1 MSRKPRK
8 NQNRPSRRRERE
20 AVGEGGTAAVAV
32 SSQGGIMGWLR
43 ERGPIFHFVVKLAV
57 LMIVA
62 NVILMLDPVDERAM
76 PRYMEG
82 WATVSAATLRVMGID
97 AKTNGTSIYSSEPR
111 FSVNIKKGCDAV
123 QPMVLFIMAVLASP
137 VLWKTKWMG
146 LLAGIAFLMVMN
158 LVRVISLYYTGIY
171 WESAFEIMHHDV
183 WQTLFVIL
191 SILAWLFWA
200 LWAVKKTARRHAA
213 V

>member
-1 MSRKPRK
+1 MSPKSGK
-8 NQNRPSRRRERE
+8 HQGRPSRSRGR
-20 AVGEGGTAAVAV
+20 ATAAEGAAAV
-32 SSQGGIMGWLR
+32 VDGRGGVTGWLR
-43 ERGPIFHFVVKLAV
+43 ERGPIFYFVVKLAA

-62 NVILMLDPVDERAM
+62 NIILMLEPVDDRVM
-76 PRYMEG
+76 PKYMEG
-82 WATVSAATLRVMGID
+82 WASVSAGTLRVLGID
-97 AKTNGTSIYSSEPR
+97 AKANGTSIYSSNPR

-123 QPMVLFIMAVLASP
+123 QPMVLFVMAVLASP

-171 WESAFEIMHHDV
+171 WKSAFEIMHHDV
-183 WQTLFVIL
+183 WQTLFVIF

-200 LWAVKKTARRHAA
+200 LWAVKQTARHHAA